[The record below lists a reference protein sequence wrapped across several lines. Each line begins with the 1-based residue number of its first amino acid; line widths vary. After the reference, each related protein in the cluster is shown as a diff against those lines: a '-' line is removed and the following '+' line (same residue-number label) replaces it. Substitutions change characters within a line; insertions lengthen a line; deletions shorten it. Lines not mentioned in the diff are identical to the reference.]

1 MEVLRQLSPIYRLH
15 GHEMEVLSL
24 DGPDSAQVNA
34 FPATVHALGPVGSKY
49 GYSRKVVPWLRENVA
64 RYDIAVMNGIW
75 SYASFGAWRVLRQS
89 QIPYVVFTHGMLDP
103 WFKRTY
109 PAKHLKKWLYW
120 PWADYRVL
128 RDAKAVLFTTDEE
141 RLLARKSFWLY
152 AAKEVVTC
160 YGTARPSGERDLQT
174 ATFLERF
181 PHLQG
186 KRVILFMGRVHP
198 KKGCNLAIEA
208 FARVLADSKNFH
220 FVIAGPDQVG
230 WRASLEEMSRRLN
243 VSDKITWTGML
254 TGDLKW
260 GAMYAAE
267 VFFLPSH
274 QENFG
279 IVVAEALACGLPTLI
294 SDKVNIWRE
303 IVSEGAGLVAV
314 DDVEGA
320 VSLLKGW
327 VALPED
333 QRKAMRE
340 SARDCF
346 ERRFEIHQVGRT
358 LLRVL
363 SGFASRQHSAISPTN
378 IPDTCPKLQ

>member
-24 DGPDSAQVNA
+24 DGSEAAQGNA
-34 FPATVHALGPVGSKY
+34 FPAPVHAVGPVDSKY
-49 GYSRKVVPWLRENVA
+49 GFSRKLVPWLRENVA
-64 RYDIAVMNGIW
+64 RYDIAVINGIW
-75 SYASFGAWRVLRQS
+75 TYASFGAWRVFRQS
-89 QIPYVVFTHGMLDP
+89 RIPYVVFTHGMLDP

-128 RDAKAVLFTTDEE
+128 RDAKAVLFTSDEE

-160 YGTARPSGERDLQT
+160 YGTARPSGERDLQI
-174 ATFLERF
+174 AAFLERF

-186 KRVILFMGRVHP
+186 KRVILLMGRVHP
-198 KKGCNLAIEA
+198 KKGCDLAIEA
-208 FARVLADSKNFH
+208 FARVLAHSENFH

-230 WRASLEEMSRRLN
+230 WRPSLEEMSRRLN

-260 GAMYAAE
+260 GAMYASE
-267 VFFLPSH
+267 VLFLPSH

-320 VSLLKGW
+320 VSLLKRW

-363 SGFASRQHSAISPTN
+363 SGFASQQHSAISPTN
-378 IPDTCPKLQ
+378 ISDTCPKLQ